1 MLKGLIFFCCACAIL
16 IFTIINLS
24 IGPIVS
30 RTVGTTWSTMSCAYY
45 SDLYDKDKKDS
56 TCDDKCLKYGA
67 KWNLHSCQRKKAMYN
82 MEYTSFVFDIV
93 IGFVCGLLGLLHH
106 FEVKKE
112 FVHKTGLIG
121 LICGVVGFVLSFIY
135 VIYNGLVYTT
145 DDYVQYLKRN
155 GDGAVAELKGNGYEC
170 FYFDDPKND
179 HSIYAKYS
187 DLGKKQYNYNKDLI
201 ESYQKNEINE
211 CILPN
216 PSVCS
221 QQKNIIGKRNYNN
234 GNNEC
239 KYLYLPATELIYDI
253 RNKNIS
259 DRFLTTLILSLLV
272 CLANI
277 GLALFGFLLFRTPNE
292 F

>member
-30 RTVGTTWSTMSCAYY
+30 RTVGSSWATESCAYY
-45 SDLYDKDKKDS
+45 SDIYDTTKKDS

-67 KWNLHSCQRKKAMYN
+67 KWNLNRCQRRKAMYN
-82 MEYTSFVFDIV
+82 MEYASFVFDIV

-121 LICGVVGFVLSFIY
+121 LICGVVGFVLSFVY

-145 DDYVQYLKRN
+145 DNYTYTFKRN

-170 FYFDDPKND
+170 FYFDDPKNG

-187 DLGKKQYNYNKDLI
+187 DLGKKQ
-201 ESYQKNEINE
+201 
-211 CILPN
+211 
-216 PSVCS
+216 
-221 QQKNIIGKRNYNN
+221 
-234 GNNEC
+234 
-239 KYLYLPATELIYDI
+239 
-253 RNKNIS
+253 
-259 DRFLTTLILSLLV
+259 
-272 CLANI
+272 
-277 GLALFGFLLFRTPNE
+277 
-292 F
+292 